1 LRLLDNDELSPD
13 EVNDVKDLVEDYLDR
28 NQDDFDEFEDVDDIY
43 EALGKVPDHPDS
55 GAVFRWFS

>member
-1 LRLLDNDELSPD
+1 MRLLDNDELSPD

-43 EALGKVPDHPDS
+43 EALGKAPDQLDS
-55 GAVFRWFS
+55 GSVFW